1 MLAADLG
8 GERFMTMHLSVVDAR
23 AGRFRCAS
31 AGHDAA
37 IIFDPAADR
46 FAEERR
52 AAGFPLGLMDDAEYS
67 EETFGPL
74 REGQVITVGTDGV
87 WETPNAAGEQFGK
100 PRLRAAI
107 RAASAGTAREIV
119 AAILE
124 ALAKFRGDCRPVDDV
139 TFVVVKVLA
148 LGQLPAAP
156 P

>member
-23 AGRFRCAS
+23 AGTFRWAS

-52 AAGFPLGLMDDAEYS
+52 AAGFPLGLMDDAGFS

-107 RAASAGTAREIV
+107 
-119 AAILE
+119 LE
-124 ALAKFRGDCRPVDDV
+124 SLAKFRGDCRPVDDV

-148 LGQLPAAP
+148 LGQPPTAAP